1 MHVSNIGW
9 ALLGICLI
17 MVVVMVIAV
26 GFGSSV

>member
-1 MHVSNIGW
+1 MQVSNIGW

>member
-1 MHVSNIGW
+1 MQVSNIGW

-17 MVVVMVIAV
+17 MIVVMVIAV

>member
-1 MHVSNIGW
+1 MQVSNIGW

-17 MVVVMVIAV
+17 MVVIMVIAV